1 MDIEKTVANRR
12 SIRAF
17 SQEPIPK
24 KTLEYILERAL
35 RAPSWGNTQPWHFT
49 VVGGSTLKQIGNE
62 SAQLVQ
68 QGVPINP
75 DLSFP
80 DNFNE
85 TQTMRYKELGKGLFS
100 ALGIAREDKEARTAH
115 FLQMIGLSNVPHVI
129 YLHFDKGFN
138 PYGLVDGGLILQT
151 IALLALEKGLGTCI
165 LAVSVAYPDVLRKLA
180 DIPSDQVLVMGI
192 AIGHP
197 LPDHPSNQFRSERG
211 ELKEFV
217 RFIDVA

>member
-1 MDIEKTVANRR
+1 MDIEKAVADRR

-17 SQEPIPK
+17 SQEPIPRK
-24 KTLEYILERAL
+24 ILEDILERAL

-49 VVGGSTLKQIGNE
+49 VVSGSTLKQIGKE

-68 QGVPINP
+68 QGIPANP

-85 TQTMRYKELGKGLFS
+85 AQTARYKGLGKGLFS
-100 ALGIAREDKEARTAH
+100 ALGIAREDKDARTAH
-115 FLQMIGLSNVPHVI
+115 FLQMIGLSDVPHVI

-151 IALLALEKGLGTCI
+151 IALLALEKELGTCI
-165 LAVSVAYPDVLRKLA
+165 LAVSVAYPDVVRKHA

-197 LPDHPSNQFRSERG
+197 VPDHPSNQFRSERG

-217 RFIDVA
+217 RFVDVA